1 MTWAGRPAAAYLLMD
16 RITSRKNSIITHVR
30 ALAGDGACRRE
41 KGQYLCD
48 GIKTLKEALAFGA
61 EVCLVLWKEQA
72 QQVEGLSCREQY
84 ILPAE
89 LFDYASTMKNSPGP
103 LFAVA
108 MPQRQKDEPLENAVI
123 LENVQD
129 PGNVGTVIRTA
140 NAFGIGAVLLVGACA
155 DLYNPKTVRSTMGA
169 IFRQRVEQLE
179 MGELKALLRKNG
191 LPLYG
196 AALSDQARDLRE
208 TALRRAAVAIG
219 SEGQGLSREFLA
231 LCDGQIIIPMQPDSE
246 SLNAAVAASVLL
258 WEMSK

>member
-1 MTWAGRPAAAYLLMD
+1 MTRAGRPAAAYLLMD
-16 RITSRKNSIITHVR
+16 RITSRKNSTIAHVR
-30 ALAGDGACRRE
+30 ALAVDGAYRRE

-48 GIKTLKEALAFGA
+48 GIKTLNEALAFGA

-72 QQVEGLSCREQY
+72 REVEGLSCREQY

-108 MPQRQKDEPLENAVI
+108 IPQRQKDEPLENAVI

-155 DLYNPKTVRSTMGA
+155 DLYNPKTVRATMGA

-179 MGELKALLRKNG
+179 LSEL
-191 LPLYG
+191 
-196 AALSDQARDLRE
+196 
-208 TALRRAAVAIG
+208 
-219 SEGQGLSREFLA
+219 
-231 LCDGQIIIPMQPDSE
+231 
-246 SLNAAVAASVLL
+246 
-258 WEMSK
+258 